1 MTGTFRQC
9 AALVFALA
17 AVPAIANAQATI
29 TGRVI
34 DRVTQQGI
42 PSAQILIVGTQRGA
56 VTGDEGQYQIRGVAA
71 GQVTLRAVRIGYV
84 AETRTITVP
93 ATGSVTADFAL
104 GVTAQ
109 QLDVVQVTASGQ
121 QQLKRESGANT
132 GNINVAEDVPLPA
145 VKSAS
150 QLLNGRVAGVTVQQ
164 GGGTTGAGSRIRI
177 RGSNS
182 VSLSNDPLVIVDGI
196 RVNNNQASGTI
207 DVGGQAISR
216 FDDLNPEEIE
226 NIEVI
231 KGPSAAALYGTA
243 AANGVIQITTKRG
256 RAGRTRWNAYGEYGS
271 VKEVTQFPDNFAAV
285 DICSQA
291 EFTGGAC
298 FGAAVGD
305 TIFGNLAS
313 TGGFGC
319 GTDFVV
325 QGFCNQDGIASFN
338 PLEVNSPFQTGFT
351 EKLGLNAAGGNENVT
366 YFVGGDFQREAG
378 VYSINQMRR
387 VNGRANLR
395 AQLRDNLDVT
405 VNTGYLSSRTRLPQ
419 NDNNVRGII
428 PSGVFGYAFP
438 NGGDGLGYGF
448 FAKDDFFGIDTR
460 QNVERFLG
468 SLSGNWQPL
477 AWLTSTTT
485 FGLDF
490 TNRHDH
496 ELIPP
501 ATSGVPTSTFA
512 DDPEGKRTSNP
523 FQTFFY
529 TFNSG
534 LTANYGLTSTIR
546 ASTTGGVQY
555 NNEIVRGTQ
564 AFGQRL
570 LAGSGSLAGAAT
582 LFAVNETNTENVTIG
597 GYLSQQI
604 AWRDRL
610 YLTAG
615 ARGDKNS
622 AFGQDFGVIIYPA
635 ASLSWVVGEEGW
647 FPRNNILSSLRL
659 RTAYGESGQRP
670 GLRDAIR
677 FLAPTAV
684 AVRDVSRPGADSDE
698 PSFITGG
705 VGLADLEPEK
715 TREIEGGADF
725 GFWGDRLALELT
737 YYHKTTT
744 DALILRR
751 LPPSNGVFQTQF
763 QNIGEVRNTGF
774 EFLINGR
781 VLDMR
786 PVRFELTVNGSTTSN
801 KIIDL
806 GEGISAI
813 AVTQDQ
819 DHRNGF
825 PLGGY
830 FGRKIRGWE
839 DKNNDGII
847 QRIGCARLQANNTA
861 ACELTIDDE
870 ESYLGTPF
878 PRREISV
885 TPAITLFEYVR
896 LSAMFDHKGG
906 HKLLNFTEQF
916 RCVAFQSC
924 RASQDPNAPQELQAR
939 FAAGLLGTNAGYVED
954 ATFTKLREVA
964 LTLSAPNR
972 WASRVGVSG
981 LSLTV
986 AGRNLKTWTDYTGFD
1001 PEANEFGPAQFATDE
1016 FLTQPQTRFFTAR
1029 LDVTW

>member
-1 MTGTFRQC
+1 MTGRFRQC
-9 AALVFALA
+9 AALAFALA
-17 AVPAIANAQATI
+17 ALPAVAVAQATI

-42 PSAQILIVGTQRGA
+42 PSAQVLLVGTQRGA
-56 VTGDEGQYQIRGVAA
+56 VTGDQGQYQIRGVPA
-71 GQVTLRAVRIGYV
+71 GQHQLRAVRIGYV
-84 AETRTITVP
+84 AEARVVDVP

-104 GVTAQ
+104 AVTAQ
-109 QLDVVQVTASGQ
+109 QLDQVTISASGQ

-132 GNINVAEDVPLPA
+132 GSIALEDVPLPA

-196 RVNNNQASGTI
+196 RVNNNQLSGTI
-207 DVGGQAISR
+207 DVGGQGISR

-226 NIEVI
+226 SIEVV

-243 AANGVIQITTKRG
+243 AANGVIQITTKKG
-256 RAGRTRWNAYGEYGS
+256 RAGKTRWQAYGEYGT
-271 VKEVTQFPDNFAAV
+271 VKEKTSFPDNFAAV
-285 DICSQA
+285 DICDQN
-291 EFTGGAC
+291 EFNAGFC
-298 FGAAVGD
+298 FGAPVGD
-305 TIFGNLAS
+305 TIFGNLGT

-325 QGFCNQDGIASFN
+325 QGVCNQDGIASFN
-338 PLEVNSPFQTGFT
+338 PLEVNGPFQTGFT
-351 EKLGLNAAGGNENVT
+351 QKLGLNAAGGTENVT
-366 YFVGGDFQREAG
+366 FYVGGDYSKEEG
-378 VYSINQMRR
+378 VYEINRLRR

-405 VNTGYLSSRTRLPQ
+405 VNTGYMSSRTRLPQ

-438 NGGDGLGYGF
+438 DGGDGLGYGF

-460 QNVERFLG
+460 QNVERFTG
-468 SLSGNWQPL
+468 SLSSNWSPL

-512 DDPEGKRTSNP
+512 DDPEGKRFSDP

-534 LTANYGLTSTIR
+534 LTANYQVATSLR
-546 ASTTGGVQY
+546 GSTTAGVQY
-555 NNEIVRGTQ
+555 NNETVRGTQ
-564 AFGQRL
+564 AFGQGL
-570 LAGSGSLAGAAT
+570 LAGTGSLAGSAK
-582 LFAVNETNTENVTIG
+582 LFAVDETNNENVTIG
-597 GYLSQQI
+597 GYVSQQI
-604 AWRDRL
+604 SWRDRL

-622 AFGQDFGVIIYPA
+622 SFGTDFGVIVYPS
-635 ASLSWVVGEEGW
+635 ASISWVIGEETW
-647 FPRNNILSSLRL
+647 FPKTDILSSLRL

-670 GLRDAIR
+670 GQRDAIR
-677 FLAPTAV
+677 FLTATAV
-684 AVRDVSRPGADSDE
+684 AVRDVSRPGADTDQ
-698 PSFITGG
+698 PAFITGG
-705 VGLADLEPEK
+705 VGLADLEPER
-715 TREIEGGADF
+715 TREFEGGADF
-725 GFWGDRLALELT
+725 GFLEDRLALELT

-751 LPPSNGVFQTQF
+751 LPPSNGTFQTQF
-763 QNIGEVRNTGF
+763 NNIGEVRNTGL
-774 EFLINGR
+774 EFLVNGR
-781 VLDMR
+781 IIETR
-786 PVRFELTVNGSTTSN
+786 PVRFELTVNGSTN
-801 KIIDL
+801 KNEIIDL
-806 GEGISAI
+806 GQTAPIPI
-813 AVTQDQ
+813 TQDQ

-839 DKNNDGII
+839 DKNGDGII
-847 QRIGCARLQANNTA
+847 QRVGCARLQQNNTA
-861 ACELTIDDE
+861 ACELTIDDD

-878 PRREISV
+878 PRREIAV
-885 TPAITLFEYVR
+885 TPSVTLFEYVR
-896 LSAMFDHKGG
+896 VSAMFDHKGG

-916 RCVAFQSC
+916 RCVAFQVC
-924 RASQDPNAPQELQAR
+924 EASQNPNAPQELQAR

-954 ATFTKLREVA
+954 ATFTKLRELAV
-964 LTLSAPNR
+964 TLSAPQR

-1016 FLTQPQTRFFTAR
+1016 FLTQPQTRFWTAR